1 MTAPEPQFAAMLRL
15 RYQPIVRLE
24 DGTVSHVEVLAR
36 ILGRDGRL
44 TGPKSLVAA
53 MEHPDRALGLTRT
66 IMQRALSEYQARAF
80 FARGLPLAFNLP
92 LNVLVH
98 SGILELIEALREA
111 HELSARLIRF
121 ELTETQPVHD
131 IKRVEVSIAA
141 LRDAGY
147 QLALDD
153 IVPLTPFL
161 MPLMGTAVGAVKLDR
176 SVVVDARPGAQNF
189 IRGITRLAAGRLQD
203 VVAEGI
209 ETAAQQAR
217 MRVLGVTHGQGFLF
231 AKPLAVE
238 ELAAWLPAGRVML
251 PS

>member
-15 RYQPIVRLE
+15 RYQPIVRLK
-24 DGTVSHVEVLAR
+24 DGEISHVEVLAR

-44 TGPKSLVAA
+44 TGPKNLVAA

-66 IMQRALSEYQARAF
+66 IMQRALSEYKAQAF
-80 FARGLPLAFNLP
+80 FARRLPLAFNLP

-98 SGILELIEALREA
+98 GGIMELIEAQREA
-111 HELSARLIRF
+111 HGLSTGLIRF

-131 IKRVEVSIAA
+131 IKRVGASIAV

-161 MPLMGTAVGAVKLDR
+161 MPLMGTAVSAVKLDR

-209 ETAAQQAR
+209 ETTAQQAR
-217 MRVLGVTHGQGFLF
+217 MLALGVTHGQGFLF

-238 ELAAWLPAGRVML
+238 KLAAWLPAGPTTP